1 MFQHDQWGAAV
12 HGQFLGHA
20 AVEEAFQE
28 PRVPVQYRHRI
39 GVLPLGDDA
48 PGQRHIV
55 ACSIDVP
62 VLHADHGRTVIPWW
76 PTAVGPRSDQSPS
89 QNSLWKRE

>member
-39 GVLPLGDDA
+39 GVLPLASALRASTTSSPA
-48 PGQRHIV
+48 PSTYRYF
-55 ACSIDVP
+55 
-62 VLHADHGRTVIPWW
+62 T
-76 PTAVGPRSDQSPS
+76 PTMAAP
-89 QNSLWKRE
+89 